1 MQALS
6 GCCRGVT
13 FLGHSNIT
21 SPDRRTGKRYRGG
34 SVSER
39 FYVEGGQRLE
49 GEVEVSGAKNAA
61 LKFVAAALLAPGRT
75 TLHGVPRIKDI
86 NTMLALLDELGVGT
100 SFSGSTLEI
109 DASTV
114 RSYTAPYELVRQ
126 MRASLVVLGPLVARF
141 GEAEVSAPGGCNLG
155 LRKFNFHVDGLRAL
169 GADVELD
176 HGFIKAS
183 APNGLRSAEINFF
196 YNDTATT
203 ENVMMAAVLADGVTI
218 IENGAREPEISALAG
233 FLNSMGARVIGA
245 GTGRIEIEGVCELY
259 PTEWTVMPD
268 RIEAGTFLMA
278 TAATGGDV
286 TVTNALPEHL
296 KMELEKLREM
306 GVEVTVTP
314 GSPGIRVKV
323 DDPAS
328 LCGVDVATLPFPG
341 FATDL
346 QAQMMVLLTQASG
359 AGIITENVYENRL
372 QVAEELN
379 RLDAGIDLFGGHRAL
394 IPGPRR
400 LSGTIV
406 QAPDLRGG
414 AALVMA
420 GLVSEGTTVVD
431 CATRILRGYEDF
443 EEKLTNL
450 GATVAFEAGAPI
462 RR

>member
-1 MQALS
+1 M
-6 GCCRGVT
+6 
-13 FLGHSNIT
+13 
-21 SPDRRTGKRYRGG
+21 
-34 SVSER
+34 ER
-39 FYVEGGQRLE
+39 FFIEGGNRLC

-61 LKFVAAALLAPGRT
+61 LKLIAAALLAPGCTVLRN
-75 TLHGVPRIKDI
+75 VPRIMDV
-86 NTMLALLDELGVGT
+86 NTMLAVLEGLGARSEFAGNTLYIDT
-100 SFSGSTLEI
+100 SNV
-109 DASTV
+109 D
-114 RSYTAPYELVRQ
+114 SYTAPYDLVRQ
-126 MRASLVVLGPLVARF
+126 MRASIVVLGPLVARF

-169 GADVELD
+169 GAEVELD

-183 APNGLRSAEINFF
+183 APGGLRAAEVNFE
-196 YNDTATT
+196 YPSVGAT

-233 FLNSMGARVIGA
+233 FLNSMGARVMGA
-245 GTGRIEIEGVCELY
+245 GTGRIVIEGVCELY
-259 PTEWTVMPD
+259 PTSWTVMPD

-296 KMELEKLREM
+296 KMELDKLRDM
-306 GVEVTVTP
+306 GVEVTATP
-314 GSPGIRVKV
+314 GSPGIRVRV
-323 DDPAS
+323 EDPAS
-328 LCGVDVATLPFPG
+328 LSGVDVATLPFPG

-346 QAQMMVLLTQASG
+346 QAQMIVLLTQASG

-394 IPGPRR
+394 VRGPRR

-414 AALVMA
+414 AALVVA
-420 GLVSEGTTVVD
+420 GLVSEGTTLVD
-431 CATRILRGYEDF
+431 GATHILRGYEDF
-443 EEKLTNL
+443 EEKLT
-450 GATVAFEAGAPI
+450 V
-462 RR
+462 

>member
-1 MQALS
+1 M
-6 GCCRGVT
+6 
-13 FLGHSNIT
+13 
-21 SPDRRTGKRYRGG
+21 
-34 SVSER
+34 SER
-39 FYVEGGQRLE
+39 FYVEGGKRLR
-49 GEVEVSGAKNAA
+49 GEIEVSGAKNAA
-61 LKFVAAALLAPGRT
+61 LKVVAAALLAPGKT
-75 TLHGVPRIKDI
+75 VLHHVPRIRDMH
-86 NTMLALLDELGVGT
+86 TMLALLDELGVGT
-100 SFSGSTLEI
+100 RFSGSNLEI

-114 RSYTAPYELVRQ
+114 DSYTAPYELVRQ
-126 MRASLVVLGPLVARF
+126 MRASLVVLGPLAARF

-183 APNGLRSAEINFF
+183 APDGLRAAEVNFE
-196 YNDTATT
+196 YPSVGAT

-233 FLNSMGARVIGA
+233 FLNSMGARVMGA
-245 GTGRIEIEGVCELY
+245 GTGRIVIAGVQELH
-259 PTEWTVMPD
+259 PVEWTVMPD

-306 GVEVTVTP
+306 GVEVSASP
-314 GSPGIRVKV
+314 GSPGIRVRV

-328 LCGVDVATLPFPG
+328 LSGVDVATLPFPG

-346 QAQMMVLLTQASG
+346 QAQMMVLLTQATG

-394 IPGPRR
+394 IRGPRR

-431 CATRILRGYEDF
+431 GATHILRGYEDF
-443 EEKLTNL
+443 EEKLTAL
-450 GATVAFEAGAPI
+450 GATVAFEASAPI

>member
-1 MQALS
+1 M
-6 GCCRGVT
+6 
-13 FLGHSNIT
+13 
-21 SPDRRTGKRYRGG
+21 
-34 SVSER
+34 SER
-39 FYVEGGQRLE
+39 FYVEGGKQLQ
-49 GEVEVSGAKNAA
+49 GEIEVSGAKNAA
-61 LKFVAAALLAPGRT
+61 LKFVAAALLTPGKT
-75 TLHGVPRIKDI
+75 VLHHVPHIKDMH
-86 NTMLALLDELGVGT
+86 TMLALLDELGVGT
-100 SFSGSTLEI
+100 RFSGSNLEI

-114 RSYTAPYELVRQ
+114 DSYTAPYELVRQ
-126 MRASLVVLGPLVARF
+126 MRASLVVLGPLAARF

-169 GADVELD
+169 GAEVELD

-183 APNGLRSAEINFF
+183 APGGLRAAEVNFE
-196 YNDTATT
+196 YPSVGAT

-233 FLNSMGARVIGA
+233 FLNSMGAHVMGA
-245 GTGRIEIEGVCELY
+245 GTGRIVIEGVQELY

-278 TAATGGDV
+278 TAATGGDI

-306 GVEVTVTP
+306 GVEVSATR
-314 GSPGIRVKV
+314 GSPGIRVRV

-328 LCGVDVATLPFPG
+328 LSGVDVATLPFPG

-346 QAQMMVLLTQASG
+346 QAQVMVLLTQATG

-394 IPGPRR
+394 IRGPRR

-414 AALVMA
+414 AALVVA

-431 CATRILRGYEDF
+431 GATHILRGYENF
-443 EEKLTNL
+443 EEKLTAL
-450 GATVAFEAGAPI
+450 GATVAFEVEARIA
-462 RR
+462 R

>member
-1 MQALS
+1 M
-6 GCCRGVT
+6 
-13 FLGHSNIT
+13 
-21 SPDRRTGKRYRGG
+21 
-34 SVSER
+34 SER
-39 FYVEGGQRLE
+39 FYVEGGKRLQ

-61 LKFVAAALLAPGRT
+61 LKFVAAALLAPGKT
-75 TLHGVPRIKDI
+75 VLHHVPRIKDI
-86 NTMLALLDELGVGT
+86 HTMLALLDELGVGT

-114 RSYTAPYELVRQ
+114 DSYTAPYELVRQ

-183 APNGLRSAEINFF
+183 APGGLRSAEVNFE
-196 YNDTATT
+196 YPSVGAT
-203 ENVMMAAVLADGVTI
+203 ENVMMAAVLADGITI

-233 FLNSMGARVIGA
+233 FLNSMGAQVMGA
-245 GTGRIEIEGVCELY
+245 GTGRIVIEGVRELH

-278 TAATGGDV
+278 TAAAGGDV

-296 KMELEKLREM
+296 KMELDKLREM
-306 GVEVTVTP
+306 GVDVSVAP
-314 GSPGIRVKV
+314 GSPGIRVRV
-323 DDPAS
+323 DDPTS
-328 LCGVDVATLPFPG
+328 LSGVDVATLPFPG

-379 RLDAGIDLFGGHRAL
+379 RLDAAIDLFGGHRAL
-394 IPGPRR
+394 VRGPRR
-400 LSGTIV
+400 LSSSIV
-406 QAPDLRGG
+406 QSPDLRGG

-420 GLVSEGTTVVD
+420 GLVSKGTTVVD
-431 CATRILRGYEDF
+431 GAQHILRGYEDF
-443 EEKLTNL
+443 EEKLSGL
-450 GATVAFEAGAPI
+450 GATVAFEVGAPVT
-462 RR
+462 R

>member
-1 MQALS
+1 
-6 GCCRGVT
+6 
-13 FLGHSNIT
+13 
-21 SPDRRTGKRYRGG
+21 
-34 SVSER
+34 VSER
-39 FYVEGGQRLE
+39 FYVEGGKRLQ
-49 GEVEVSGAKNAA
+49 GEIEVSGAKNAA
-61 LKFVAAALLAPGRT
+61 LKFVAAALLAPGKT
-75 TLHGVPRIKDI
+75 VLHHVPRIKDMH
-86 NTMLALLDELGVGT
+86 TMLALLDELGVGT
-100 SFSGSTLEI
+100 RFTGSTLEI

-114 RSYTAPYELVRQ
+114 ESYTAPYELVRQ
-126 MRASLVVLGPLVARF
+126 MRASLVVLGPLAARF

-155 LRKFNFHVDGLRAL
+155 LRKFNFHVEGLRAL
-169 GADVELD
+169 GAKVELD

-183 APNGLRSAEINFF
+183 APGGLRAAEVNFE
-196 YNDTATT
+196 YPSVGAT

-233 FLNSMGARVIGA
+233 FLNSMGARVMGA
-245 GTGRIEIEGVCELY
+245 STGRIVIEGVEELR

-306 GVEVTVTP
+306 GVEVSATQ
-314 GSPGIRVKV
+314 GYPGIRVRV

-328 LCGVDVATLPFPG
+328 LSGIDVATLPFPG

-346 QAQMMVLLTQASG
+346 QAQMMVLLTQATG

-394 IPGPRR
+394 VRGPRR

-420 GLVSEGTTVVD
+420 GLVSEDTTVVD
-431 CATRILRGYEDF
+431 GATHILRGYEDF
-443 EEKLTNL
+443 EEKLTAL
-450 GATVAFEAGAPI
+450 GATVAFEVETRIA
-462 RR
+462 R

>member
-1 MQALS
+1 
-6 GCCRGVT
+6 
-13 FLGHSNIT
+13 
-21 SPDRRTGKRYRGG
+21 
-34 SVSER
+34 VSER
-39 FYVEGGQRLE
+39 FYVEGGKRLG

-61 LKFVAAALLAPGRT
+61 LKFVAAALLAPGKT
-75 TLHGVPRIKDI
+75 VLHQVPRIKDI
-86 NTMLALLDELGVGT
+86 HTMLALLDELGVRT

-114 RSYTAPYELVRQ
+114 DSYTAPYELVRQ

-176 HGFIKAS
+176 HGFIKAT
-183 APNGLRSAEINFF
+183 APGGLRAAEVNFE
-196 YNDTATT
+196 YPSVGAT
-203 ENVMMAAVLADGVTI
+203 ENVMMAAVLADGITI

-233 FLNSMGARVIGA
+233 FLNSMGAQVMGA
-245 GTGRIEIEGVCELY
+245 GTGRIVVEGVKELH

-278 TAATGGDV
+278 TAAAGGDV
-286 TVTNALPEHL
+286 TVTNAVPEHL
-296 KMELEKLREM
+296 KMELDKLREM
-306 GVEVTVTP
+306 GVDVSATP
-314 GSPGIRVKV
+314 GTPGIRVRV

-328 LCGVDVATLPFPG
+328 LSGVDVATLPFPG

-379 RLDAGIDLFGGHRAL
+379 RLDASIDLFGGHRAL
-394 IPGPRR
+394 VRGPRR
-400 LSGTIV
+400 LSSSIV
-406 QAPDLRGG
+406 QSPDLRGG

-431 CATRILRGYEDF
+431 GAQHILRGYEDF
-443 EEKLTNL
+443 EEKLSGL
-450 GATVAFEAGAPI
+450 GATVAFEAGAPVTC
-462 RR
+462 

>member
-1 MQALS
+1 
-6 GCCRGVT
+6 
-13 FLGHSNIT
+13 
-21 SPDRRTGKRYRGG
+21 
-34 SVSER
+34 VSER
-39 FYVEGGQRLE
+39 FYVEGGKRLQ
-49 GEVEVSGAKNAA
+49 GEIEVSGAKNAA
-61 LKFVAAALLAPGRT
+61 LKFVAAALLAPGKT
-75 TLHGVPRIKDI
+75 VLHRVPRIKDI
-86 NTMLALLDELGVGT
+86 NTMIALLDELGVGT
-100 SFSGSTLEI
+100 SFAGSTLEI

-114 RSYTAPYELVRQ
+114 DSYTAPYELVRQ
-126 MRASLVVLGPLVARF
+126 MRASLVVLGPLAARF

-183 APNGLRSAEINFF
+183 APRGLRAAEVNFE
-196 YNDTATT
+196 YPSVGAT

-218 IENGAREPEISALAG
+218 IENGAREPEISALAN
-233 FLNSMGARVIGA
+233 FLNSMGARVKGA
-245 GTGRIEIEGVCELY
+245 GTGRIVIEGVEELH

-306 GVEVTVTP
+306 GVQVDATP
-314 GSPGIRVKV
+314 GSTGIRVRV

-328 LCGVDVATLPFPG
+328 LAGVDVATLPFPG

-394 IPGPRR
+394 IRGPRR
-400 LSGTIV
+400 LSGSIV
-406 QAPDLRGG
+406 QSPDLRGG

-420 GLVSEGTTVVD
+420 GLVSDGTTVVD
-431 CATRILRGYEDF
+431 GAQHILRGYENF
-443 EEKLTNL
+443 EEKLTGL
-450 GATVAFEAGAPI
+450 GATVAFEAGAPL